1 MKTYIGIIL
10 LCLFAAAPVL
20 MASEGEGGLEKLIAR
35 ADSTQPPRPEL
46 FLEVADL
53 ELKSAI
59 EAYKENKAGDG
70 RAAMQQLVDY
80 AGKAQAL
87 VLTSGKKL
95 PQTEIKIRRMSNH
108 LRDLKLNVEAD
119 DQPAIQAAI
128 DKLEDFRTELLKTM
142 FDLKKPGKK

>member
-1 MKTYIGIIL
+1 MKAYIGIIL

-20 MASEGEGGLEKLIAR
+20 NASENESLEKLIAR

-46 FLEVADL
+46 FLEVAER

-59 EAYKENKAGDG
+59 EAYKENKAADG
-70 RAAMQQLVDY
+70 RVAMQQLVDY

-87 VLTSGKKL
+87 VLKSDKKL
-95 PQTEIKIRRMSNH
+95 PQTEIKIRRMSTR

-119 DQPAIQAAI
+119 EQPGIQSAI
-128 DKLEDFRTELLKTM
+128 DKLEAFRTELLKAM
-142 FDLKKPGKK
+142 FDLKNPGKK

>member
-20 MASEGEGGLEKLIAR
+20 NASADEGLEQLITR
-35 ADSTQPPRPEL
+35 ADSAQPPRPEL
-46 FLEVADL
+46 FLEVADR
-53 ELKSAI
+53 ELRSTI
-59 EAYKENKAGDG
+59 QAYKENKAGDG

-80 AGKAQAL
+80 TGKAQAL
-87 VLTSGKKL
+87 VLKSDKKL
-95 PQTEIKIRRMSNH
+95 PQTEIKIRRMSTR

-119 DQPAIQAAI
+119 EQPAIQSAI